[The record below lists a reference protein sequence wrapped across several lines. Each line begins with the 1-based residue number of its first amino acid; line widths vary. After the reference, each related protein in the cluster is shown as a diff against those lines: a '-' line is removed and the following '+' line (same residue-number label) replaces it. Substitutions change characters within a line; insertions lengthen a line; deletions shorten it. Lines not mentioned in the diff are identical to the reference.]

1 MNEICVV
8 YLARAQNGLPPF
20 RSFLDS
26 YRRHAAGREHDLL
39 IVFKGFPDP
48 KSQGPLRELAAE
60 FSPLYLSI
68 SDFGYDLR
76 AYRLAARAF
85 SHRYYCLLNSF
96 SEILA
101 GNWLEIMHR
110 AIQETGVGLVGAT
123 GSCESM
129 YSNVL
134 AEAAESPGLSC
145 QRKLALL
152 ARTRL
157 CSVCFKP
164 FPNYHLRTNG
174 LMIPRDLM
182 LEVWPRVVLT
192 KRGCYLFENGRSS
205 LTRRVERLKL
215 KPVLVGRD
223 GRSYEKATWSRSRTF
238 RLGAQENLLIAD
250 NQTRL
255 FASADPARRAQ
266 LTRLA
271 WG

>member
-20 RSFLDS
+20 QSFLDS

-48 KSQGPLRELAAE
+48 KSQEPLRELAAE
-60 FSPLYLSI
+60 FSPLFLSI

-134 AEAAESPGLSC
+134 AEAAESPGLPC
-145 QRKLALL
+145 QRKLALQV
-152 ARTRL
+152 RTRL

-174 LMIPRDLM
+174 LMIPRELM

-192 KRGCYLFENGRSS
+192 KRGCYLFENGKSS

-223 GRSYEKATWSRSRTF
+223 GKSYEKATWSQSRTF

-255 FASADPARRAQ
+255 FSSADPARRAQ